1 MTPPDPDGRPH
12 ACSCSRIKQYPSL
25 RCRRARCASVRAVK
39 SIGRLATSTTLL
51 WSLLPLSPACS
62 SETVARPPPP
72 PIDWEAFHRAP
83 PDAGAATGPTLR
95 ESTLAQDYMAALGSP
110 AFVRLGPLF
119 DADGRTSFP
128 GMDDA
133 HDREG
138 VVRAHTTLFG
148 ALDQRHFVA
157 SRVWRTAGEQTVEWT
172 MTGVQNGD
180 WLGVPATHKP
190 IAIKGIA
197 LLWTNDD
204 GTIADAHVTFDV
216 AAAKALLGAG
226 PKELAGLPPP
236 TLPTEPTQVVDA
248 SPQAPDLVAT
258 VRTALDAL
266 ENDVEGTYASQM
278 ADDIEVHTLE
288 RAEPVRGKDA
298 QTAYFKT
305 MHKAIAQL
313 DATVQNGWS
322 VGSFAIVEYSLAG
335 EQMGPIGWVPLQ
347 RDRVVKKH
355 NVDVDEV
362 VDGKIKR
369 IWRYD
374 NPNELVVP
382 GP

>member
-1 MTPPDPDGRPH
+1 MKLPKLETGSPPHAPHHTETSASPCPDPP
-12 ACSCSRIKQYPSL
+12 
-25 RCRRARCASVRAVK
+25 RCASVRAVK
-39 SIGRLATSTTLL
+39 SIARLAAAAP
-51 WSLLPLSPACS
+51 WLLPLVMACS
-62 SETVARPPPP
+62 GENVARPPPP
-72 PIDWEAFHRAP
+72 PVDWQAFQRTP
-83 PDAGAATGPTLR
+83 PDAGPGTGPTAK
-95 ESTLAQDYMAALGSP
+95 EATLALDYMTALGSP

-119 DADGRTSFP
+119 DADGRSSFP

-322 VGSFAIVEYSLAG
+322 VGSFGIVEYSLAG